1 MTAKIKLN
9 AASGGGSFSL
19 QAPSSSSNTRV
30 MTLPDTADGT
40 ILTTTN
46 PKTGNIIQVKQAYK
60 TDIFSSTSGTF
71 VDVTGLSLTITPSS
85 TSSKVLIRYDVL
97 CSAQSWTKGTIQL
110 GLFFSSDGGSSFN
123 IIGNGTGGS
132 SDHNVNSVQQL
143 YSNGD
148 SNTEANISGV
158 SLEYLHSPSST
169 AALQYKL
176 QARIETDGGNF
187 KINAQA
193 HSKNGASS
201 MTVMEVAG

>member
-97 CSAQSWTKGTIQL
+97 LSGQSWTKGTVQL

>member
-1 MTAKIKLN
+1 
-9 AASGGGSFSL
+9 
-19 QAPSSSSNTRV
+19 

-97 CSAQSWTKGTIQL
+97 LSGQSWTKGTVQL

-123 IIGNGTGGS
+123 IIGNGRGGS
-132 SDHNVNSVQQL
+132 
-143 YSNGD
+143 
-148 SNTEANISGV
+148 
-158 SLEYLHSPSST
+158 
-169 AALQYKL
+169 
-176 QARIETDGGNF
+176 
-187 KINAQA
+187 
-193 HSKNGASS
+193 
-201 MTVMEVAG
+201 